1 MGNREGFIHVI
12 FLQTNWII
20 AFVCAYIFLH
30 AGRLEARGSSLE
42 TRSGSRD
49 NGILWA
55 GLSIATSA
63 LVIQVFGGGWLFVL
77 LAQAGLFIGIG
88 IYRAWRE

>member
-1 MGNREGFIHVI
+1 MI

-20 AFVCAYIFLH
+20 AFVCAYTFLR
-30 AGRLEARGSSLE
+30 AGRLEAGGSSLE
-42 TRSGSRD
+42 ARSGSRD

-63 LVIQVFGGGWLFVL
+63 LVIQVFGGGWFLVV
-77 LAQAGLFIGIG
+77 LAQAGLFVGIG
-88 IYRAWRE
+88 GYRAWRE